1 MLSTR
6 ALVFLLCLG
15 CAASTTTAT
24 TTDTSTP
31 SPTTS
36 STPTSPLS
44 ISTTRDPTLPCE
56 VPTLLNGNVTV
67 TMNYSS
73 ANYNF
78 SKNYF
83 TEYYSSADTTSTWLI
98 LGFSFTCNSG
108 YKLEGNATVTC
119 LFRISGTVYS
129 TTPSST
135 PNTPT
140 RTPQPFTFWTSDIPK
155 CNLAPSTPTTHATE
169 TTESATEDTT
179 TPEITTHK
187 PTTTKPT
194 RPPWSKFG
202 YTPIAVLVTVLVIF
216 ITLVVVH
223 CVMKC

>member
-140 RTPQPFTFWTSDIPK
+140 
-155 CNLAPSTPTTHATE
+155 THATE